1 MEKRKPPL
9 KWNFVIKE
17 RSSKHKSQESWEA
30 CSRDV
35 IGLGIKVTGRG
46 SKDWRYPRASLSGWK
61 FGAYVH
67 SLPELRQDVLC

>member
-9 KWNFVIKE
+9 KWNLVIKE
-17 RSSKHKSQESWEA
+17 HSSNIRVRRVGRHV
-30 CSRDV
+30 SRDV
-35 IGLGIKVTGRG
+35 IGLVIKVTGRG